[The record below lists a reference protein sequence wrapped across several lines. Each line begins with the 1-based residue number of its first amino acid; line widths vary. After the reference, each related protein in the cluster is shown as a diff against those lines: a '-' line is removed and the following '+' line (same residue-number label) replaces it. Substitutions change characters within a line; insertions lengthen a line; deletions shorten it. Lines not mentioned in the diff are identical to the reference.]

1 MINWA
6 NYYTQNQPVNNMKNV
21 QSKILSTF
29 IPPTKISLSSNF
41 LSIMI
46 IKTLY
51 TQWIPTYKKYK

>member
-6 NYYTQNQPVNNMKNV
+6 NYNTQKQPVNNMKNV